1 MMIVVVPVRAAALG
15 ERWAVL
21 GGLTGLLLVHQLCIV
36 GLLCMD
42 KMTDHTYY
50 TKNITNPL
58 RHVFGCLIQPL
69 NHSLVILN
77 YWFIMYVCM
86 YVYKCVCVCVC
97 VCVCLCPC
105 RPCRVCGGGCVL

>member
-42 KMTDHTYY
+42 KMTDRR
-50 TKNITNPL
+50 IVSNPL
-58 RHVFGCLIQPL
+58 WHFFGRIRIRIQPL
-69 NHSLVILN
+69 NHSLIIFLCM
-77 YWFIMYVCM
+77 YCYCFLMYVCM
-86 YVYKCVCVCVC
+86 HVCMYV
-97 VCVCLCPC
+97 
-105 RPCRVCGGGCVL
+105 